1 MNPIEIPFTRKQ
13 NLNTYLLNKKIIL
26 FGAGNI
32 AEKTSRVIDL
42 NQLDSIIDNSKNLH
56 GNMQIG
62 VEVKSIEYLNNIRKD
77 EIFIIICTTSFFEVS
92 NQLYALGLKP
102 FDHFIVSPLLNDLK
116 VIDDM
121 ESINKRLI
129 FSSGSPPQENSLFGG
144 GIYNLNVE
152 GDSWNYEK
160 KISGNCYGITNY
172 KKNFITIDTNEGLIE
187 FDRDFN
193 IIRKKQLPKHSRGH
207 GIFYSETKKAFF
219 VACSYLDKV
228 LMMDNDLNII
238 REYPL
243 SNKSIKYSEPI
254 HHCNDC
260 CVVNESIYISMFSRT
275 GNWKKDSFDG
285 CVLEIDIDTGEII
298 GEVKNNLWMPHN
310 IELINGSF
318 YVLDSL
324 RGSLLG
330 NNFTELGN
338 FPAFTRGLAFDG
350 SYFYLGQS
358 RNRNFSNNIGVSNN
372 ISIDAG
378 IIIFDELTKVSR
390 FLQISPRVSE
400 IHSIKI
406 L

>member
-13 NLNTYLLNKKIIL
+13 NLNRYLLNKKIIL

-32 AEKTSRVIDL
+32 AEKTSRIIDL

-56 GNMQIG
+56 GNIQIG
-62 VEVKSIEYLNNIRKD
+62 VEVRSIEYLNNISKD

-92 NQLYALGLKP
+92 NQLYNLGLKP

-116 VIDDM
+116 VIDEM
-121 ESINKRLI
+121 ESINKQLI

-152 GDSWNYEK
+152 GDTWNYEK
-160 KISGNCYGITNY
+160 KISGNCYGIANY
-172 KKNFITIDTNEGLIE
+172 KKNFVTIDTNEGLVE

-193 IIRKKQLPKHSRGH
+193 VIRKKQLPKHSRGH
-207 GIFYSETKKAFF
+207 GIVYSETKKAFF

-238 REYPL
+238 KEYPL

-338 FPAFTRGLAFDG
+338 FPAFTRGLAYDG

-390 FLQISPRVSE
+390 FLQVSPRVSE